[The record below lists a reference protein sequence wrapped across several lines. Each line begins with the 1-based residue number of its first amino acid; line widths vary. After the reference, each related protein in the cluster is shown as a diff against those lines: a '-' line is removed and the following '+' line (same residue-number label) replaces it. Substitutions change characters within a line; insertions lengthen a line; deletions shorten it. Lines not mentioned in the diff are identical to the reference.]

1 MLTLFTW
8 TPLEANRSLA
18 SSARST
24 VRYLTRR
31 EFMIAREPQNAA
43 RRHWIGAGRVTRSSN
58 LIVVTDALGNLHPA
72 LRNGW
77 HSLCR
82 SDEVSD
88 VPRRFTLLAEDY
100 VAYRSREGDVRVFL
114 DRCPHRFA
122 PLSLGTCEGDVL
134 RCGYH
139 GWAYDA
145 QGLCVEIPALGAN
158 ATIPPRAKL
167 TAPAGVGESH
177 GMVFVAPDEP
187 LTTLPFIAAASDPSF
202 ERGDLPVIETRASA
216 GLLAD
221 NFLDMAHFPFVHAGT
236 FGAGE
241 AREVPNYSVER
252 DGYTFSA
259 AYEHEFANVED
270 PGVAAG
276 QRPLLQRRRLTY
288 RYTAPFHL
296 ELAIEFLDSGG
307 TNVIGFFLTPID
319 EANVRVYSSLWRDDL
334 GGSPERMRDAIDFE
348 IAVVNEDL
356 RFQSRYE
363 VLTLPL
369 DITREI
375 HTRADKT
382 TVELRRIMSDFVAAS
397 MERGNLSS
405 REART

>member
-1 MLTLFTW
+1 M
-8 TPLEANRSLA
+8 SD
-18 SSARST
+18 
-24 VRYLTRR
+24 
-31 EFMIAREPQNAA
+31 
-43 RRHWIGAGRVTRSSN
+43 G
-58 LIVVTDALGNLHPA
+58 LGNLDSA
-72 LRNGW
+72 LRRGW

-82 SDEVSD
+82 TSD
-88 VPRRFTLLAEDY
+88 VTNTPRKFALLGQDY
-100 VAYRSREGDVRVFL
+100 VTYRSLNGEVRVFL

-122 PLSLGTCEGDVL
+122 PLSLGACEGDTL

-139 GWAYDA
+139 GWVFDA
-145 QGLCVEIPALGAN
+145 DGACVEIPALGPQ
-158 ATIPPRAKL
+158 ATIPSRARL
-167 TAPAGVGESH
+167 TTPAGVAESH
-177 GMVFVAPDEP
+177 GMVFVAPDSP
-187 LTTLPFIAAASDPSF
+187 LTPLPSISAASDPAF
-202 ERGDLPVIETRASA
+202 QRGDLPVIETRASA

-241 AREVPNYSVER
+241 AREVPNYSVAR

-276 QRPLLQRRRLTY
+276 LRPLLQRRRLTY

-319 EANVRVYSSLWRDDL
+319 EDNVRIYSSLWRDDL

-356 RFQSRYE
+356 RLQSRYE

-375 HTRADKT
+375 HTRADRT

-397 MERGNLSS
+397 MERAS
-405 REART
+405 RSF